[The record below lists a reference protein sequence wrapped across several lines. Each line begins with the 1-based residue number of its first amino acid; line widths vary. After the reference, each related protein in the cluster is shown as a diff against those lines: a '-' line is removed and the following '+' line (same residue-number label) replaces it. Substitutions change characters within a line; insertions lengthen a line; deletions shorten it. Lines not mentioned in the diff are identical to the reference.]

1 MELAL
6 IILIPALLLSAAT
19 INLVARA
26 EAEVL
31 RRHQPR

>member
-6 IILIPALLLSAAT
+6 IVLIPALLLSGVT

-26 EAEVL
+26 EAEAL
-31 RRHQPR
+31 RRHQPH